1 VISVVK
7 KEKLSENEIV
17 DITKEEEQE
26 TTEYIGV
33 KEDEEIDGEVVKVLI
48 SSSYENKVS
57 NNIDDKNLI
66 NKSEEKKDLI
76 KRKGKRK
83 TPAVNGE
90 EYDVRRSYQLRKS
103 TVGMLNKL
111 IGMNKNIDIH
121 MNTIVDNAIREAY
134 FRALLMEKNR

>member
-1 VISVVK
+1 MVK
-7 KEKLSENEIV
+7 KENLSEKEIV
-17 DITKEEEQE
+17 DITKEENEE
-26 TTEYIGV
+26 TIEYIGLR
-33 KEDEEIDGEVVKVLI
+33 EDEEIDGEVIKVLI

-83 TPAVNGE
+83 TPAVDGE
-90 EYDVRRSYQLRKS
+90 EYNIKRGYHLRKS
-103 TVGMLNKL
+103 TVRMLNKL
-111 IGMNKNIDIH
+111 IGMNQNIDIH

-134 FRALLMEKNR
+134 FRALLMEKNKSI